1 MSASDG
7 ARIAAI
13 QQRHNQQRTGIVT
26 AVELATRVPREV
38 AEVAA
43 HHALMAAAD
52 ALRGEARAIT
62 DAKTKGHVSMSK
74 ELTTAAARVAGI
86 AVKIP
91 GALTTPP
98 VPSGMTAVVDALVAS
113 PCTCT
118 IDSRDG
124 SIVDREDGCR
134 VHGVGTEVP
143 PARGPFGEV
152 TDPDGWMG
160 PAVAGQGDAKAPG
173 YEVAPGGY
181 ASPEDGFTAPEAEA
195 LTLPSG
201 TEDES
206 DGSAP
211 MNIGQQTDADP
222 FTDPADPGRY
232 MPEAVYGPSDAE
244 RAATAYPTVSRIPGP
259 RASTEA
265 LQPATVAGIGGQPVP
280 ALYIGETITAPV
292 PSLTDPFADPGGRL
306 NVRRLTY
313 GEFVA
318 MARTLVDE
326 PSKYMSVTKV
336 QGIGECGM
344 RYAFGRLANR
354 GQVTPE
360 RPQWHNV
367 GGNAFHAWVADLES
381 LVWTTGF
388 NPSVPTAEV
397 LEAGWLEYLDNEVAE
412 TLADTPYTIHDIRPS
427 DRGREGYDWWRVNGA
442 DMCRKY
448 LTVHDDAFRAEWET
462 VTLGAEG
469 PGEEPRPAIE
479 VEYHLPIT
487 SDADG
492 TVTLMAHGF
501 MDIIRRHRTSGIIRI
516 EDHKSG
522 KSDGSD
528 FQLASYAHAARRV
541 FGMADPILV
550 TNWMARKG
558 EYTDVVEAQL
568 RYAWDEL
575 VYDYTTAAAID
586 RQGLFVAHP
595 TSFCGGC
602 PFEAI
607 CPKRYGQ

>member
-98 VPSGMTAVVDALVAS
+98 APMGMTAVVDALVAS

-134 VHGVGTEVP
+134 VHGVGTELP
-143 PARGPFGEV
+143 
-152 TDPDGWMG
+152 
-160 PAVAGQGDAKAPG
+160 GQD
-173 YEVAPGGY
+173 
-181 ASPEDGFTAPEAEA
+181 DEAEA

-211 MNIGQQTDADP
+211 MNSGQQTDADP
-222 FTDPADPGRY
+222 FSDPADPGRY
-232 MPEAVYGPSDAE
+232 LAEAVYGDGTGMALPPAVNYE
-244 RAATAYPTVSRIPGP
+244 REAPGTGITSRIPGP
-259 RASTEA
+259 RASVEALPALVATAMARDLGA
-265 LQPATVAGIGGQPVP
+265 LQPSMVAGIGGQPVR

-367 GGNAFHAWVADLES
+367 GGNAFHAWAADVEKYAWGHGINPTVAD
-381 LVWTTGF
+381 VDAW
-388 NPSVPTAEV
+388 
-397 LEAGWLEYLDNEVAE
+397 WLEYLDLEVKE
-412 TLADTPYTIHDIRPS
+412 VLAGTDYTIHDIRPS
-427 DRGREGYDWWRVNGA
+427 NRGVEGYDWWRVEGA
-442 DMCRKY
+442 EMCRKY
-448 LTVHDDAFRAEWET
+448 LNHHGPEFRAEWET
-462 VTLGAEG
+462 VTLGADA
-469 PGEEPRPAIE
+469 PGQEPRPAIE
-479 VEYHLPIT
+479 VEYHMPIT
-487 SDADG
+487 TDPDG

-568 RYAWDEL
+568 KYPWDEL

-586 RQGLFVAHP
+586 KQGLFVAHP

-602 PFEAI
+602 PFEAV